1 MKQTKV
7 NPLRVFDVRR
17 VEFCPPYF
25 ETTVFPLRYN
35 VKEAISEWIE
45 DNLSGRY
52 YVGKTVTGHKTINS
66 NVKIGFENNSELSY
80 FLLACPHLKYNQ

>member
-1 MKQTKV
+1 MKQPRI
-7 NPLRVFDVRR
+7 NPLDIFEVRR
-17 VEFCPPYF
+17 VDFCPPYF
-25 ETTVFPLRYN
+25 ETTIFPLRYN

-52 YVGKTVTGHKTINS
+52 YVGKTITSHKTMNS
-66 NVKIGFENNSELSY
+66 NVKIGFENTKELSY